1 MNLDNFCQGA
11 VQGVF
16 TTLGWVFFA
25 VKILVPILLIVFG
38 SINFGKAVISSKD
51 DEIKKAG
58 KSLVIKAIAGIL
70 IFFVPSFLN
79 LIVDMVDHDNVYN
92 GDFADCT
99 RCMFN
104 PSNNCASLGGK

>member
-1 MNLDNFCQGA
+1 MNLDNFCQEA

-70 IFFVPSFLN
+70 IFF
-79 LIVDMVDHDNVYN
+79 DNVYN

-104 PSNNCASLGGK
+104 PSNNCASLGGE